1 MPTQN
6 PVGDTTGYTIFTV
19 QPLVLS
25 NISHCSASEQEL
37 HPEDPIHNDGS
48 LPSAISPIARRLGSQ
63 ARSSSW

>member
-6 PVGDTTGYTIFTV
+6 PVGDTTGYTTFTV

-25 NISHCSASEQEL
+25 NISHCSDSEQEL

-48 LPSAISPIARRLGSQ
+48 LPSAIGPFARRLGSQ

>member
-6 PVGDTTGYTIFTV
+6 PVGDTIGYTILTV
-19 QPLVLS
+19 KPLALS
-25 NISHCSASEQEL
+25 NKSHCSASEQEI

-48 LPSAISPIARRLGSQ
+48 LSSAFSHFARRLGSQ